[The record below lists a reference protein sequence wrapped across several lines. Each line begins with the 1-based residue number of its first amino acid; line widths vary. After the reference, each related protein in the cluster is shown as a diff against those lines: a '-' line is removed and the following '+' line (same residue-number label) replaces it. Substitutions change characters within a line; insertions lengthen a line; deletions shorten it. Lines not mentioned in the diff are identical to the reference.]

1 MSNSK
6 VFPPDFKEFVEL
18 LNENGVKYL
27 ITGGYAVAYYGHPRY
42 TGDIDFWIEASPEN
56 AEKLIQVLKDFGMD
70 SLNLTAEDFIKPD
83 SIIQISC
90 PPHRINIMNE
100 IDGVHFAE
108 AYSTKLEVEIDGV
121 NVNLISLQDLKENK
135 RASGRHRDLDD
146 LENL

>member
-42 TGDIDFWIEASPEN
+42 TGDIDFWVESSPEN
-56 AEKLIQVLKDFGMD
+56 ATKLVQVLKDFGME
-70 SLNLTAEDFIKPD
+70 SLNLTPDDFTKPD
-83 SIIQISC
+83 SIIQIGY
-90 PPHRINIMNE
+90 PPHRIDIINE
-100 IDGVHFAE
+100 IDGVNFTE
-108 AYSTKLEVEIDGV
+108 AYSSRKEVIVDEISV
-121 NVNLISLQDLKENK
+121 NFISLDDLKTNK